1 MAIPVCPNCGEDT
14 DLTGAPAGEGIRLTC
29 GNCGHD
35 WERDMRP
42 TCPTCGRTDVR
53 PVPVA
58 IIDKSR
64 GTQLSMH
71 GTRTEH
77 LCRDCDADDIARW
90 LKHLPNPLLPKGD
103 LPTADGR
110 I

>member
-1 MAIPVCPNCGEDT
+1 
-14 DLTGAPAGEGIRLTC
+14 
-29 GNCGHD
+29 
-35 WERDMRP
+35 
-42 TCPTCGRTDVR
+42 
-53 PVPVA
+53 VA

-71 GTRTEH
+71 GTRTEF

-103 LPTADGR
+103 LPTADGH

>member
-1 MAIPVCPNCGEDT
+1 MGLPTCPRCGEGE
-14 DLTGAPAGEGIRLTC
+14 DLRGERSDDGITLTC
-29 GNCGHD
+29 GSCQLQ
-35 WERDMRP
+35 WQRDMERS
-42 TCPTCGRTDVR
+42 CPSCGRKDLR

-77 LCRDCDADDIARW
+77 LCRDCDAEDIARW

-103 LPTADGR
+103 LPTADGHL
-110 I
+110 